1 MTDTLALEQR
11 YGQLVDLM
19 SKAAEAATEARAA
32 GNETLASEKDA
43 EFAKI
48 EKEEADL
55 YRSISQRQAAEAA
68 ERRAAAFHLEDLD
81 KKGEKPAAGAAED
94 DYRSAFKTWFMRG
107 APAMTPEERSI
118 LEKRGTANQLAGT
131 TTLGG
136 YTVPTE
142 LSRSIIESMKS
153 FSGIAQACNIMYTAS
168 GNPMTLPTL
177 DDTSTLA
184 VKVAEAATQTIQDL
198 TFGQKTLDAY
208 AYRTALKVS
217 WELMQD
223 SAFNFDGLV
232 RSHMAPR
239 FGRSLNNTCTLGDG
253 SGDPN
258 GVVTAASAGKTAAST
273 TAITF
278 SELIDL
284 IHTVD
289 PAYRTSPNCGFM
301 FHDTVLAAIKKLSL
315 GTGDARPLWQ
325 PSVRDG
331 EPATIEGYR
340 YWINQDM
347 ASAIEASAIVA
358 LFGDYNYYTIRMV
371 QDLIIR
377 RLDERY
383 ADDGLIGY
391 IGFSR
396 WDGEL
401 MNTSAVK
408 KYTMAAS

>member
-1 MTDTLALEQR
+1 MANTLALEQQ

-19 SKAAEAATEARAA
+19 ARVSREAVAARAA
-32 GNETLASEKDA
+32 GDETIAAEKDA
-43 EFAKI
+43 EFERI
-48 EKEEADL
+48 EKEEAAL
-55 YRSISQRQAAEAA
+55 YRSITQMQAAESA
-68 ERRAAAFHLEDLD
+68 ERKAASFHLEEI
-81 KKGEKPAAGAAED
+81 EKSGAKPLHGAAED
-94 DYRSAFKTWFMRG
+94 EYRGAFRTWFMRG
-107 APAMTPEERSI
+107 AAAMSPEERSV
-118 LEKRGTANQLAGT
+118 LEKRGTSNQLAGT

-142 LSRSIIESMKS
+142 LSRSIIEAMKAY
-153 FSGIAQACNIMYTAS
+153 SGIAQACNIMYTAG
-168 GNPMTLPTL
+168 GNPMTIPTL
-177 DDTSTLA
+177 DDTTTMA
-184 VKVAEAATQTIQDL
+184 VKVAEAATHTIQDL

-208 AYRTALKVS
+208 AYRSALKVS

-223 SAFNFDGLV
+223 SAFNFEGLI
-232 RSHMAPR
+232 RSNLVPR
-239 FGRSLNNTCTLGDG
+239 FGRALNNTCTLGDG

-258 GVVTAASAGKTAAST
+258 GVVTAASAGKTAASS

-278 SELIDL
+278 AELVDL
-284 IHTVD
+284 VHTVD

-301 FHDTVLAAIKKLSL
+301 FHDAVLAAIKKLSL
-315 GTGDARPLWQ
+315 GSGDARPLWQ
-325 PSVRDG
+325 PSVREG
-331 EPATIEGYR
+331 EPATIEGFR

-347 ASAIEASAIVA
+347 ASTIEASAIVA
-358 LFGDYNYYTIRMV
+358 LFGDFSYYTIRMV
-371 QDLIIR
+371 QDLVIR

-408 KYTMAAS
+408 KYTMSA